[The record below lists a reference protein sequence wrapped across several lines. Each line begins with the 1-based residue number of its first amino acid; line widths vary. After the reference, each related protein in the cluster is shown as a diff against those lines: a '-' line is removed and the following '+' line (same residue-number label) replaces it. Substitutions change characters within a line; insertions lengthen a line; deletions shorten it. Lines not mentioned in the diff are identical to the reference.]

1 MSRHQEHLAYGLQE
15 NEEKMKFWPFKYTM
29 VMVGTKT
36 SGFVGKGS
44 MSFLETMNFENGF
57 YKPIKDIQ

>member
-44 MSFLETMNFENGF
+44 MSFLEHINFENGF
-57 YKPIKDIQ
+57 